1 MNKTVIIGGGA
12 AGMMAA
18 VFSAEKGNQTVLLEK
33 RKTWKKDIHNGK
45 RTL

>member
-18 VFSAEKGNQTVLLEK
+18 VFRPKGQSDRIARKK
-33 RKTWKKDIHNGK
+33 RKTWKKDIYNGK